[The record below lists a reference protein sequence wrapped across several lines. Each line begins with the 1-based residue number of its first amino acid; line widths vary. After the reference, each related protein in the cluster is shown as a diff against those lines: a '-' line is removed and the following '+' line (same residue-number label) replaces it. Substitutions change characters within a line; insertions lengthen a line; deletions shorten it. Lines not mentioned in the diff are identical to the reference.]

1 MHPALYRKLKILSII
16 GVSLLLSRQI
26 DNTFFI
32 AHSPTVNMMA
42 VQHFTHPEI
51 PSIDTQYIAS
61 LFARPSPPQTQSLP
75 VPNQTAEIPLPSPSP
90 VAVVSQ
96 TILAVPTTPPTPT
109 MPPRV
114 IDFVANSSVGEQKAL
129 LRSNGFTEVSASVF
143 YKNDGVVEEII
154 LPPAVQYGSSTTTGD
169 DGGEVTLLS
178 PL

>member
-1 MHPALYRKLKILSII
+1 
-16 GVSLLLSRQI
+16 
-26 DNTFFI
+26 
-32 AHSPTVNMMA
+32 MMA